1 MIRNYKETDWSKYLD
16 YSAKVE
22 ECELVTRG
30 FELFDAA
37 MEKATPEQAKRIKK
51 LRLIPEFAHSYALN
65 EVYGSNALKDNI
77 INLLY
82 DFFKT
87 DAGKNVPMSERTEL
101 TLAVRNHVEEKY
113 GDVYENYNRDLYSRA
128 LEYGLYQIYEGMPRV
143 ESIDDPGLNLGTTPD
158 KWRPRG

>member
-1 MIRNYKETDWSKYLD
+1 M
-16 YSAKVE
+16 
-22 ECELVTRG
+22 
-30 FELFDAA
+30 
-37 MEKATPEQAKRIKK
+37 ATPEQAKRIAK
-51 LRLIPEFAHSYALN
+51 LRLIPEFAHSYALY
-65 EVYGSNALKDNI
+65 EVYGSNALKDNV

-143 ESIDDPGLNLGTTPD
+143 ESIDDLGLNLATTPD

>member
-37 MEKATPEQAKRIKK
+37 MEKATPEQTKRIAK
-51 LRLIPEFAHSYALN
+51 LRLIPEFAHSYALY
-65 EVYGSNALKDNI
+65 EVYGSNALKDNV

-87 DAGKNVPMSERTEL
+87 DAGIL
-101 TLAVRNHVEEKY
+101 
-113 GDVYENYNRDLYSRA
+113 NYLSGKRFTVKKLSYCNSRFS
-128 LEYGLYQIYEGMPRV
+128 P
-143 ESIDDPGLNLGTTPD
+143 
-158 KWRPRG
+158 